1 MLRGGY
7 DHESNGEQEI
17 VNERK
22 ELRRLQRS
30 YLSMKSVTFGSIL
43 RPEYVWRKL
52 SLRVRTL
59 ISYPSQ
65 ALPLPLVERA
75 HPDCGVTG
83 YLKNG
88 KPQDR

>member
-65 ALPLPLVERA
+65 ALPLPLVESKWKKGAFRLWG
-75 HPDCGVTG
+75 HW
-83 YLKNG
+83 LS
-88 KPQDR
+88 QER